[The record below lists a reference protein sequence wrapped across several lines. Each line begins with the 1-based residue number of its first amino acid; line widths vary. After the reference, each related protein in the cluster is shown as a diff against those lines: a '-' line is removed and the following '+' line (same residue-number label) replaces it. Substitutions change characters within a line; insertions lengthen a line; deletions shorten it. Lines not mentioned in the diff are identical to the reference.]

1 MSRLE
6 GLIQAIWWTNAVLAW
21 KTKIWGPKNRN
32 VILETYLS
40 WVKWNILLKWI
51 VDCIKS
57 QNQKLTEGQDWSGMG
72 MEFWA
77 GIMLRPQL
85 PKCHYLRF
93 DFVVISTKASSLL
106 QPSSHHLQLPSFLI
120 KALTSSWSPPRL
132 RRTSMPTRTG
142 ALSRPFPSPD
152 SQSVCPWV
160 STLPS
165 RVRHSKAKL
174 CKIWNF
180 QCP

>member
-6 GLIQAIWWTNAVLAW
+6 GLIQAIWWTNAVLSW

-32 VILETYLS
+32 LILETYLS

-51 VDCIKS
+51 IDCIKS

-85 PKCHYLRF
+85 PKCHYLRL
-93 DFVVISTKASSLL
+93 DFVVISTKASSLCRHHLIISSDYPANCL
-106 QPSSHHLQLPSFLI
+106 QPNCLLWGNM
-120 KALTSSWSPPRL
+120 TGGNWSL
-132 RRTSMPTRTG
+132 CTH
-142 ALSRPFPSPD
+142 
-152 SQSVCPWV
+152 SQIA
-160 STLPS
+160 ST
-165 RVRHSKAKL
+165 
-174 CKIWNF
+174 I
-180 QCP
+180 